1 MLKGGVRIIGMEV
14 MCSVIGYEGDSHPG
28 RGKRESMIT
37 DLGNIKEF
45 MHGGR
50 GLIGREKIHRD
61 GQALQGGLKR
71 IWALEG
77 CNMTSGVCGSDVYGP
92 LSALL

>member
-1 MLKGGVRIIGMEV
+1 MGQRDAPKQPACVQLVVTRGVWEVNVKRGSQNNRYGV

-61 GQALQGGLKR
+61 GLAL
-71 IWALEG
+71 
-77 CNMTSGVCGSDVYGP
+77 
-92 LSALL
+92 